1 MFWINYNTLVCVMKR
16 SEVDIL
22 FYECRKKFIC
32 VVDTYKS
39 WGVIITGGLSVTVS
53 FKYWIGLNDL
63 VF

>member
-1 MFWINYNTLVCVMKR
+1 MKR

-32 VVDTYKS
+32 VVDTYES